1 MLQVRGQP
9 ELQPYLNNNDDNN
22 KKQQQQE
29 KQVGSYF
36 SHSKIKRVD
45 GENWKLSWTLPSFL
59 SQIGTGA
66 IFRFSFAFAC
76 V

>member
-9 ELQPYLNNNDDNN
+9 ELQPYLNNN

-36 SHSKIKRVD
+36 HILKSR
-45 GENWKLSWTLPSFL
+45 G
-59 SQIGTGA
+59 
-66 IFRFSFAFAC
+66 
-76 V
+76 